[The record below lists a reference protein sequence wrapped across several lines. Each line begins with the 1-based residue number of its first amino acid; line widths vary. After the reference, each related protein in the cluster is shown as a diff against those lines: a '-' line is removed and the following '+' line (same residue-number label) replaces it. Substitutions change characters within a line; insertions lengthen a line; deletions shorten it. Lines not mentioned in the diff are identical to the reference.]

1 MGILITVGAQQ
12 FAAGTTALTGRGLS
26 LKTLGRVKNIGT
38 GQWDGSGLVSCY
50 LPAVVLPAL
59 NGGPSSQI

>member
-38 GQWDGSGLVSCY
+38 GQVLFLAICQPSCY
-50 LPAVVLPAL
+50 LR
-59 NGGPSSQI
+59 